1 MNFLKPALAVFA
13 ASVIFCACGDDSSTS
28 SSVDPEESY
37 VEEDSSS
44 SAKSSSSVKKDS
56 KSGKSSSSVKEESK
70 SGKSSS
76 SVKEDSK
83 SGKSSSSVKE
93 DSKSAKSSSS
103 VKGDSKSG
111 KSSSSKAAS
120 SSSKKITVSVDDY
133 PSFEKFDADIDET
146 AKTMILRA
154 EEGNDYCV
162 TNESK
167 SLFSKKRVVSSSWYE
182 PSKYE
187 FVGDTL
193 VVYQC
198 FMVGEKSE
206 VNFDDCAEYGFG
218 YVGGKEGNPY
228 GLWKFTGRHW
238 IEGSDKSSAE
248 DFGEFPPY
256 NTMVIADGVIAV
268 PKDVAMSEI
277 SAPDFCYSHFVES
290 LYNYFMGKGE
300 FAGSSELYNY
310 GSSNS
315 GEYYVDDEKMAFA
328 IDDVDFVV
336 VRKKIEN
343 AENEFRISVVAGEFT
358 CNLDIKVYEG
368 SGIPDEVCKADN
380 ADYFEYEQVESD
392 VTAYKVSRYVRGND
406 SEFKACVDELK
417 EKVFVKSSEV
427 KIIQL

>member
-1 MNFLKPALAVFA
+1 MK
-13 ASVIFCACGDDSSTS
+13 G
-28 SSVDPEESY
+28 
-37 VEEDSSS
+37 
-44 SAKSSSSVKKDS
+44 DS
-56 KSGKSSSSVKEESK
+56 KSGKSSSSVKEETK
-70 SGKSSS
+70 S
-76 SVKEDSK
+76 E
-83 SGKSSSSVKE
+83 E
-93 DSKSAKSSSS
+93 
-103 VKGDSKSG
+103 
-111 KSSSSKAAS
+111 SSSSKAAS

-146 AKTMILRA
+146 AKTVILRA
-154 EEGNDYCV
+154 ENGNDYCV

-167 SLFSKKRVVSSSWYE
+167 SLFSQERVVSSFWYE
-182 PSKYE
+182 SSKYE

-198 FMVGEKSE
+198 FMAGEKSD
-206 VNFDDCAEYGFG
+206 VNFDYCAEYGFG

-248 DFGEFPPY
+248 DIGEFPPY

-277 SAPDFCYSHFVES
+277 SAPDFYHSHFVES

-380 ADYFEYEQVESD
+380 ADYFEYEPAESD
-392 VTAYKVSRYVRGND
+392 EAAYKVSRYVRGND

-417 EKVFVKSSEV
+417 EKVFVKPSEV

>member
-1 MNFLKPALAVFA
+1 MGLWLILPLKHLKENTMNFLKPALAIFA

-37 VEEDSSS
+37 SEEDSSS

-56 KSGKSSSSVKEESK
+56 KSGKSSSSVKE
-70 SGKSSS
+70 
-76 SVKEDSK
+76 
-83 SGKSSSSVKE
+83 
-93 DSKSAKSSSS
+93 
-103 VKGDSKSG
+103 DSKSG
-111 KSSSSKAAS
+111 KSSSSKAES

-133 PSFEKFDADIDET
+133 PSFEKRDADIDET
-146 AKTMILRA
+146 SKTIVMKV

-167 SLFSKKRVVSSSWYE
+167 SSFSKKRVVSSFWYGS
-182 PSKYE
+182 SKYE

-198 FMVGEKSE
+198 YMGGEKSD
-206 VNFDDCAEYGFG
+206 VNFDYCAEYGFG

-238 IEGSDKSSAE
+238 TESSDKSSAE
-248 DFGEFPPY
+248 DVGMLPPY

-277 SAPDFCYSHFVES
+277 SAPDFCYSHFVAS
-290 LYNYFMGKGE
+290 LYDYFLDKGE

-336 VRKKIEN
+336 VNNKIEN
-343 AENEFRISVVAGEFT
+343 TVNEFRISVVAGEFT

-392 VTAYKVSRYVRGND
+392 VAAYKVSRYVRGND

-417 EKVFVKSSEV
+417 EKVFVKPSEE

>member
-1 MNFLKPALAVFA
+1 MNFLKPALAIFA

-56 KSGKSSSSVKEESK
+56 KSGKSSSSVKEDSK

-83 SGKSSSSVKE
+83 SGKSSSSVK
-93 DSKSAKSSSS
+93 
-103 VKGDSKSG
+103 GDSKSG
-111 KSSSSKAAS
+111 KSSSSVKEETKSGKS
-120 SSSKKITVSVDDY
+120 SSSKSAPAPLEDD
-133 PSFEKFDADIDET
+133 PTFDKREADIDET
-146 AKTMILRA
+146 SKTIVMKV

-167 SLFSKKRVVSSSWYE
+167 SSFSKKRVVSSFWYGS
-182 PSKYE
+182 SKYE

-198 FMVGEKSE
+198 YMGEEKTE
-206 VNFDDCAEYGFG
+206 VNFDDCSEAGAE
-218 YVGGKEGNPY
+218 YVGGKANDIY
-228 GLWKFTGRHW
+228 GSWEYTECNRINGKRVCENLDGRPFSNKMKV
-238 IEGSDKSSAE
+238 GKDAVAFLKMAE
-248 DFGEFPPY
+248 
-256 NTMVIADGVIAV
+256 
-268 PKDVAMSEI
+268 MSEI
-277 SAPDFCYSHFVES
+277 SAPNFYHSHFVES

-336 VRKKIEN
+336 VNNKIEN
-343 AENEFRISVVAGEFT
+343 TVNEFRISVVAGEFT

-380 ADYFEYEQVESD
+380 ADYFEYEPAESD
-392 VTAYKVSRYVRGND
+392 EAAYKVSRYVSGND

-417 EKVFVKSSEV
+417 EKVFVKPSEV

>member
-1 MNFLKPALAVFA
+1 MNFLKPALAIFA

-44 SAKSSSSVKKDS
+44 SAKSSSSVKK
-56 KSGKSSSSVKEESK
+56 
-70 SGKSSS
+70 
-76 SVKEDSK
+76 DSK

-146 AKTMILRA
+146 AKTVILRA
-154 EEGNDYCV
+154 ENGNDYCV

-167 SLFSKKRVVSSSWYE
+167 SLFSQERVVSSFWYE
-182 PSKYE
+182 SSKYE

-198 FMVGEKSE
+198 FMAGEKSD
-206 VNFDDCAEYGFG
+206 VNFDYCAEYGFG

-248 DFGEFPPY
+248 DIGEFPPY

-277 SAPDFCYSHFVES
+277 SAPDFYHSHFVES

-380 ADYFEYEQVESD
+380 ADYFEYEPAESD
-392 VTAYKVSRYVRGND
+392 EAAYKVSRYVRGND

-417 EKVFVKSSEV
+417 EKVFVKPSEV